1 MTGILVGVDG
11 SSHSSQALE
20 WAAREAAARN
30 VPLTVLAVHQDVVG
44 YTGYAFGYVDEREL
58 ADQARQVAKEQ
69 ADKVL
74 AQLDEAAR
82 PPSVIVRGATGLTA
96 DVLLRA
102 AADAD
107 LLVVGSRGA
116 GGFSRLLLGSV
127 ALCVTRHA
135 RCPVVVVPAG

>member
-1 MTGILVGVDG
+1 MSGILVGVDG

-30 VPLTVLAVHQDVVG
+30 VPLTVLTVHQDVVG
-44 YTGYAFGYVDEREL
+44 YSGYAFAYEDEGEL
-58 ADQARQVAKEQ
+58 AEQARLVAQEQ
-69 ADKVL
+69 TDKVL
-74 AQLDEAAR
+74 AQLGDAAR
-82 PPSVIVRGATGLTA
+82 PSSVIVRGATGLTA

-127 ALCVTRHA
+127 ALTVTRRA
-135 RCPVVVVPAG
+135 RCPVVVVPEG